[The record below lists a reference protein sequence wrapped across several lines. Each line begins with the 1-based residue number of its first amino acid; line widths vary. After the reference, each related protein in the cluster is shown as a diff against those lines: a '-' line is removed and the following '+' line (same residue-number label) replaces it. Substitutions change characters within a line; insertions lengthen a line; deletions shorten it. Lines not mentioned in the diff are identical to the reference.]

1 MILSKAAMDNVT
13 EKIEGLVEILF
24 PLDVIFEKLSIFF
37 FGQRAVVPREI
48 LEGEHPTF
56 ACVVNCLKV
65 ADDPMVKV
73 ANVRVMD
80 AVDDIVEEFIIESDV
95 QLEKIIN
102 GLCIFPDLV
111 PENGVCDG
119 ELEFAGKVVRA
130 NLRPVYDSLKS
141 IISFNKCI
149 FNSKSL

>member
-1 MILSKAAMDNVT
+1 MDNVT
-13 EKIEGLVEILF
+13 EKIGGLVEILF

-56 ACVVNCLKV
+56 ACVVNCLEV

-102 GLCIFPDLV
+102 GFAYFQTLFLKM
-111 PENGVCDG
+111 VC
-119 ELEFAGKVVRA
+119 AMV
-130 NLRPVYDSLKS
+130 NLSLLAKWS
-141 IISFNKCI
+141 EPI
-149 FNSKSL
+149 LGQYMTA